1 MRVLILAI
9 DRDNDFG
16 EKAGVKGP
24 VIGKEACIDAALK
37 LSLADPEDSDANVL
51 YAAIKLYEELKE
63 RGEFDDVEIALITG
77 HSEVGI
83 KSDIELNRQLAEVL
97 EIFPAHGVIPVTDGA
112 EDEQIFP
119 LITSRLPIISTRRVV
134 VKQSESIE
142 TTYYILYRYLKEIFS
157 DPEAAKIFF
166 GLPGMIL
173 LIYGIARLL
182 SIKYQES
189 VTIISSTVTGI
200 ILFLIGGY
208 FFARAF
214 RLKESV
220 GHLLTKGF
228 IQFVSAIA
236 AVFVLFAGAV
246 SAYLNLE
253 SIALQLTGRYPG
265 TELLGIVIFLNAINT
280 SFVVA
285 LAVLMIGKVV
295 HAYLR
300 RDHHIWYY
308 ISGLLLLPALWVT
321 IDVTTLYALSIL
333 SFYSMEFLKR
343 GIIALGDIALA
354 TLVGMYLRDKLRGWE
369 RVETE
374 RSTA

>member
-1 MRVLILAI
+1 MLAI

-63 RGEFDDVEIALITG
+63 RGEFDEVEIALITG

-97 EIFPAHGVIPVTDGA
+97 EVFPAHGVIPVTDGA

-214 RLKESV
+214 RLKETV
-220 GHLLTKGF
+220 GHLLTRGF